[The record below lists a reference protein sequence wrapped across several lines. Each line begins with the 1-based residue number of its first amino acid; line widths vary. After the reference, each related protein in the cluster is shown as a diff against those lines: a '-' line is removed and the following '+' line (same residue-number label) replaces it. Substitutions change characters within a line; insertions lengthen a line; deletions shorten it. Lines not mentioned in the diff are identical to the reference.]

1 MSSPVDPIVEAPGGS
16 TPDAGSTPGAGRV
29 SADRRSDALIDLSSA
44 ASLVKTGMT
53 VGLSG
58 FAHQNPPMAI
68 VRELIRRGVRDLT
81 LVSGPTSGIETD
93 MLIGAGCV
101 SRLIS
106 AGVAL
111 EGVAGIAPAFRHR
124 SERGELEVWECDEC
138 IWYIALR
145 AAAWGVPWLLWPGG
159 VGTSLPDLNPDLEE
173 VIVDGRSFLRV
184 GPVRP
189 DVVFVHAS
197 EADRFGNV
205 RVSPRAYLGRSFAER
220 ALAEACAGPVI
231 ATVER
236 IVDND
241 EVVAEPEWTQ
251 IWGARV
257 VHAPNGAYP
266 GGVSGMTP
274 PDLDELRAYAAAG
287 SELLRGNQS
296 KYHDYVEAFVQ
307 PGGMS

>member
-1 MSSPVDPIVEAPGGS
+1 VSFDSDPGG
-16 TPDAGSTPGAGRV
+16 AGNRAVAVDLS
-29 SADRRSDALIDLSSA
+29 RRADALTDVASA
-44 ASLVKTGMT
+44 AALVEDGMT

-68 VRELIRRGVRDLT
+68 VRELMRRRVRGLT

-101 SRLIS
+101 ARVVT

-111 EGVAGIAPAFRHR
+111 EGVAAIGPAFRYHA
-124 SERGELEVWECDEC
+124 ERAALQVWECDEC

-159 VGTSLPDLNPDLEE
+159 VGTSLAELNPDLEE
-173 VIVDGRSFLRV
+173 VEVGGRRFMRV
-184 GPVRP
+184 GAVRP
-189 DVVFVHAS
+189 DIVFVHAA

-205 RVSPRAYLGRSFAER
+205 RVCREAYLGRSFAER
-220 ALAEACAGPVI
+220 ALAEACAGPVV

-241 EVVAEPEWTQ
+241 EVVGAPEWTRL
-251 IWGARV
+251 WGARV
-257 VHAPNGAYP
+257 ALAEAGAAP
-266 GGVSGMTP
+266 GGLSGRTP
-274 PDLDELRAYAAAG
+274 PDLEALAEYGRAGTALLGGDEALYRAY
-287 SELLRGNQS
+287 L
-296 KYHDYVEAFVQ
+296 DDFVAHG
-307 PGGMS
+307 PTP